1 MKFGAIIIT
10 GDYRRKTTLV
20 APDIDAALSDLQ
32 ERHAPD
38 VSAWNVSQ
46 AYGEIHE
53 TRQAIA
59 RIETG
64 GYGVCVGCGG
74 EIGQRRLEAM
84 PTATR
89 CIACA

>member
-38 VSAWNVSQ
+38 VSAWNVSE
-46 AYGEIHE
+46 AYGERE
-53 TRQAIA
+53 C
-59 RIETG
+59 TG
-64 GYGVCVGCGG
+64 CVG
-74 EIGQRRLEAM
+74 RRVGRYT
-84 PTATR
+84 PDG
-89 CIACA
+89 ACLGTETVDDNYYIYTWEE